1 MKKIFLFF
9 ALILHDLYTYIRVA
23 GSRAQLRAQGV
34 RISRSTVVS
43 IDQGCRLQMGSGT
56 SVGTGTL
63 LIVARDSVPDAPTA
77 VLKVGKNTA
86 INEYCN
92 IRASGCTID
101 IGDNCLFGQF
111 ATVIGSNHGIA
122 ASPLIL
128 EQAWDTEKCGVTIG
142 EDVWLGSHAVVLPG
156 VTVHQGAII
165 AAGAVVVSDIPA
177 YEIWGGV
184 PAKKIGTRLPTQR
197 GMPGSYSRQQKNEN
211 IIY

>member
-9 ALILHDLYTYIRVA
+9 ALILHDMYTYVRA
-23 GSRAQLRAQGV
+23 ASHRAQLRAQGV
-34 RISRSTVVS
+34 RISRSTVVAV
-43 IDQGCRLQMGSGT
+43 DHGCSFQIGPGT

-63 LIVARDSVPDAPTA
+63 LIVANDSMLSTAAA

-122 ASPLIL
+122 AAPLIR

-142 EDVWLGSHAVVLPG
+142 EDVWVGSHAVVLPG
-156 VTVHQGAII
+156 VTIHQGAII
-165 AAGAVVVSDIPA
+165 AAGAVVVSDVPA

-184 PAKKIGTRLPTQR
+184 PAKKISKRPPAL
-197 GMPGSYSRQQKNEN
+197 GSVPEN
-211 IIY
+211 YAR

>member
-1 MKKIFLFF
+1 MKKIFLFV
-9 ALILHDLYTYIRVA
+9 ALIVHDLYTYVRAA
-23 GSRAQLRAQGV
+23 GRRAQLRSQGV

-43 IDQGCRLQMGSGT
+43 VGHGCNFQMGSGT

-63 LIVARDSVPDAPTA
+63 LIVASDSMLGATAA

-122 ASPLIL
+122 AASLIR

-142 EDVWLGSHAVVLPG
+142 DDVWVGSHAVVLPG
-156 VTVHQGAII
+156 VTINQGAII
-165 AAGAVVVSDIPA
+165 AAGAVVVADVPA

-184 PAKKIGTRLPTQR
+184 PAKKISTRPQALCDA
-197 GMPGSYSRQQKNEN
+197 SEN
-211 IIY
+211 HAR